1 MKVRWKNRVEFE
13 LGRAATLRQ
22 GGKERTIQAQRP
34 LFDIPADVSYFNC
47 AGLAPLLHSAR
58 AAGEAALAR
67 RGQPWLIDNAQ
78 WFEAPD
84 ERRSLFAR
92 LLGVDPDGV
101 ALVPAA
107 SYGMAVAARN
117 LAARSGQRLLVLAG
131 DFPSGVNTWRAFAR
145 KHGAEILTVNRE
157 PGQNWTDAVLE
168 ALDDR
173 VAIASVPSAHWTDG
187 ALLDLARVGAR
198 ARACGARLV
207 VDATQSLGAVQLD
220 LAAARPDYLIA
231 AGYKWLLGPYGL
243 SYLYVAEE
251 HRDGEPLEENWISR
265 AGSDDFAGL
274 ADYRDDYLP
283 GARRFDVG
291 ERAEFELTPM
301 ANAALR
307 QLIDWG
313 VDNIEAALS
322 GITARIEDAARELG
336 IAISSDG
343 ARGPHMIGLLL
354 PPERCAAAPDAL
366 RRAGVHVALRGTALR
381 VSPHLHITGDDIGR
395 LTGALRSLVG

>member
-1 MKVRWKNRVEFE
+1 M
-13 LGRAATLRQ
+13 
-22 GGKERTIQAQRP
+22 I
-34 LFDIPADVSYFNC
+34 D
-47 AGLAPLLHSAR
+47 
-58 AAGEAALAR
+58 GE
-67 RGQPWLIDNAQ
+67 Q
-78 WFEAPD
+78 WFEAPE

-92 LLGVDPDGV
+92 LLGVHPDGV

-117 LAARSGQRLLVLAG
+117 LTARSCQQVLVLAD

-145 KHGAEILTVNRE
+145 KHGVEVLTVRRE
-157 PGQNWTDAVLE
+157 SEQNWTDAVPG

-187 ALLDLARVGAR
+187 ALIDLVRVGER

-207 VDATQSLGAVQLD
+207 VDATQSLGAVELD
-220 LAAARPDYLIA
+220 LAAARPDYLVA

-265 AGSDDFAGL
+265 AGSEDFAGL

-283 GARRFDVG
+283 GGRRFDVG
-291 ERAEFELTPM
+291 ERASFELTPM

-307 QLIDWG
+307 QLLDWK
-313 VDNIEAALS
+313 VANIEAALS
-322 GITARIEDAARELG
+322 GITGEIEDAARELG

-354 PPERCAAAPDAL
+354 PPERCASAPDAL
-366 RRAGVHVALRGTALR
+366 GRAGVHVALRGRALR
-381 VSPHLHITGDDIGR
+381 ISPHLHVTGDDIRR
-395 LTGALRSLVG
+395 LTGALRALVG